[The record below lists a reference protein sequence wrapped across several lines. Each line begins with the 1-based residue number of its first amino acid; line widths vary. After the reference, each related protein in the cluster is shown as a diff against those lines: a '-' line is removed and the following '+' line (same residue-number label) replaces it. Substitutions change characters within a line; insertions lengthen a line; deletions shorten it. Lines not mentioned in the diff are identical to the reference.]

1 MKEIAKAYHPI
12 QQASSNQ
19 AETPESLDRSSPEIQ
34 KTMIEIA
41 NAMAVPTNGPLT
53 PDPRIRENALRRL
66 RRPQHRPGILHLLK
80 RPFFEFR
87 IPVYQTMVGMAL
99 LFAVFFVT
107 DRAFLSGS
115 TQTLQLSGSSPG
127 IDPLADTSG
136 VTAARADTQKVV
148 KDTLLHHIGLIDTF
162 LTGTVRDTL

>member
-1 MKEIAKAYHPI
+1 MKEIAKVYHPN

-19 AETPESLDRSSPEIQ
+19 AETPKSLDRSSPEIQ
-34 KTMIEIA
+34 KTMMQIA
-41 NAMAVPTNGPLT
+41 NAMAVPANGSLT
-53 PDPRIRENALRRL
+53 PDPTIRKNALRRMQL
-66 RRPQHRPGILHLLK
+66 RRPGILHMLK
-80 RPFFEFR
+80 RPLFDFR
-87 IPVYQTMVGMAL
+87 IPVYQAMVGMAL

-107 DRAFLSGS
+107 DRAFLSGP

-136 VTAARADTQKVV
+136 VTAAAPTDTQKVV

>member
-66 RRPQHRPGILHLLK
+66 RRPQHRPQQSAACIGRTRPHGVLHNMS
-80 RPFFEFR
+80 RR
-87 IPVYQTMVGMAL
+87 
-99 LFAVFFVT
+99 
-107 DRAFLSGS
+107 S
-115 TQTLQLSGSSPG
+115 
-127 IDPLADTSG
+127 
-136 VTAARADTQKVV
+136 
-148 KDTLLHHIGLIDTF
+148 
-162 LTGTVRDTL
+162 

>member
-1 MKEIAKAYHPI
+1 MKKIAKAYHPN

-19 AETPESLDRSSPEIQ
+19 AETPASYRCSPEIQ
-34 KTMIEIA
+34 KTMVEIA
-41 NAMAVPTNGPLT
+41 NAMAVPSNGPLT

-80 RPFFEFR
+80 RPLFDFR
-87 IPVYQTMVGMAL
+87 IPVYQAMVGMAL

-107 DRAFLSGS
+107 DRAFLSGP
-115 TQTLQLSGSSPG
+115 TQTLQVSGSSPDVG
-127 IDPLADTSG
+127 KLADS
-136 VTAARADTQKVV
+136 VTAAAPDDIQKVV